1 MGESVPKPVDQVA
14 NPICIDPGTMSL
26 HRTPKPGAVCG
37 SYHPHS
43 TTRRP
48 ITVDTLIFDEDQM
61 TSFFRS
67 VSRAKSMERHVQIRW
82 KDYDESKVLNF
93 MYAVMPWKGKPGT
106 LEVDLG
112 AEEVIHREEAEGTEH
127 LWTAFLEKSARGPAV
142 LTEYLRAEE
151 RARARCLETVASALE
166 EVRTLT
172 NEIIQ
177 ETKRGIFK
185 LAVIKASATITVKT
199 IGALR
204 GGAPLFAQNSFL
216 GKAFLTP
223 GFLIGT
229 GYDLSL
235 NLIDNWDKTTEG
247 KVVGV
252 SSKLEEKAGKKV
264 LTTVLKNAAE
274 TYSPSGKATH
284 QLGWLPKRLQEM
296 EQRLL
301 KETDG
306 ELARKFARDSRRLAR
321 AQAEVAS
328 SRRIAGALNS
338 VKFFFLAKDWY
349 KAVLDAAGTVN
360 SAGGTGYDW
369 LDKRLGY

>member
-1 MGESVPKPVDQVA
+1 MGESIPKPVDQVA
-14 NPICIDPGTMSL
+14 NPICIDPGTLSL
-26 HRTPKPGAVCG
+26 HRSPKPGAVCG
-37 SYHPHS
+37 THHPHS

-48 ITVDTLIFDEDQM
+48 ITVDTLIFDEDQL

-93 MYAVMPWKGKPGT
+93 IYAVMPWKGKPGT

-112 AEEVIHREEAEGTEH
+112 AEETIKKETDEGTEH
-127 LWTAFLEKSARGPAV
+127 MWTAFLDKSGRGPGV
-142 LTEYLRAEE
+142 LTEYLSAEE
-151 RARARCLETVASALE
+151 RARERCLETVASAFE

-185 LAVIKASATITVKT
+185 LAVIKASSTIIVKT

-204 GGAPLFAQNSFL
+204 GGTPLFAQNSFL

-223 GFLIGT
+223 GFLVGT

-235 NLIDNWDKTTEG
+235 NLIDNWDKGTEG

-252 SSKLEEKAGKKV
+252 STKMEEKVEKKV
-264 LTTVLKNAAE
+264 LTTALKNAAE
-274 TYSPSGKATH
+274 TFSPSGTATH
-284 QLGWLPKRLQEM
+284 QLKWLPKRLQDM
-296 EQRLL
+296 EQRLVND
-301 KETDG
+301 TDG
-306 ELARKFARDSRRLAR
+306 ELAKKFARDSRRLAR

-328 SRRIAGALNS
+328 SRRIAGALNG

-349 KAVLDAAGTVN
+349 KAVMDAAGTVN
-360 SAGGTGYDW
+360 SAGGTGYEW